1 MEYNLES
8 LLNSLASGRETMLDS
23 WFYRYVVNVKF
34 KLKFIEK
41 EISGMW
47 TKPSYQK
54 IRLGFEVTMYFKS
67 V

>member
-8 LLNSLASGRETMLDS
+8 LLNSLASGGETMLNS
-23 WFYRYVVNVKF
+23 RRYRYIVNVKF
-34 KLKFIEK
+34 KLKYMER